1 MFVEMIERK
10 ELYDL
15 ERDINIEL
23 ADLEKRGYEI
33 VDIKYG
39 CMTHGIPYNMQKE
52 YSAMIIFKGSE

>member
-1 MFVEMIERK
+1 MFVETIKRK

-15 ERDINIEL
+15 ERYINIEL

-33 VDIKYG
+33 VDVKYG
-39 CMTHGIPYNMQKE
+39 CMAYYSLSE